1 MISSVLALVAAM
13 GAVQSDPTRTSREAF
28 TNCLRQFVDRAV
40 EDRMTRE
47 TFQAEYPQQCTAQEA
62 AFRQALTRA
71 NDARMA
77 ADEIAYQRENQGETF
92 GYVADDVQAAQAEQ
106 AAQQAAA
113 QASQPAQAA
122 QAAQATQAEQP
133 QPEQPQQPPSR

>member
-13 GAVQSDPTRTSREAF
+13 GAVQSDSTRTSREAF

-40 EDRMTRE
+40 ENRMTRE
-47 TFQAEYPQQCTAQEA
+47 AFQAEYPQQCTAQEA

-71 NDARMA
+71 NDAQMA

-113 QASQPAQAA
+113 QAAQPAQAA
-122 QAAQATQAEQP
+122 QATQTEQP
-133 QPEQPQQPPSR
+133 QAEQPQQPPSR